1 MEDKEELYGKYLLKG
16 AKLLLVLG
24 CIILFV
30 LFIYDDDK
38 PVKMNLSIIEER
50 GDNLL
55 CEGVVYYKEKENY
68 LLEVK
73 KDMSYYKVILKGTTG
88 SEMDLDEY
96 MKPIDLNSF
105 YWNQNNELIVEG
117 INFGEGLYN
126 VSEIKKVEFDNIDI
140 YYLDQKYQS
149 RLVGDTSYYD
159 YETIDCR
166 NSHDY
171 IIYDKEHRRVEKY
184 FETIRQKND
193 EFGLKT
199 SSRIYSFELKNNE
212 IKQIGYTVIKH
223 EGLFEN
229 ENDFWKFIKYKKIKG
244 IPKDFE
250 IDTSKTKYLSK
261 DKIALVGVEE
271 SKNVGW
277 NDRQYVIYTFDFK
290 TNKLENINLRSPYKV
305 AKNKRYPYIEVFE
318 DNSKDSIS
326 FIWGD
331 YEKARELIGDSYSL
345 QKFVKNGE
353 FVKLDASGRI
363 FLKSKEQQEMLAEMI
378 ASHNWGILIGSDE
391 SIYIGGSDSNIDG
404 NYIFK
409 LGNKWNRL
417 EYINIIEKKKN

>member
-30 LFIYDDDK
+30 LFMYSDDK
-38 PVKMNLSIIEER
+38 PVKMNLRIIEEQ
-50 GDNLL
+50 GENLL
-55 CEGVVYYKEKENY
+55 CEGTVYASTDMEYI
-68 LLEVK
+68 LEVK
-73 KDMSYYKVILKGTTG
+73 KDMSYYKVISKGDIDET
-88 SEMDLDEY
+88 DLAKH
-96 MKPIDLNSF
+96 MLPINS
-105 YWNQNNELIVEG
+105 
-117 INFGEGLYN
+117 
-126 VSEIKKVEFDNIDI
+126 D
-140 YYLDQKYQS
+140 
-149 RLVGDTSYYD
+149 
-159 YETIDCR
+159 
-166 NSHDY
+166 
-171 IIYDKEHRRVEKY
+171 
-184 FETIRQKND
+184 
-193 EFGLKT
+193 
-199 SSRIYSFELKNNE
+199 
-212 IKQIGYTVIKH
+212 
-223 EGLFEN
+223 LFEN
-229 ENDFWKFIKYKKIKG
+229 ENDFWEFVKDKNIKG

-250 IDTSKTKYLSK
+250 INTSKTKYLSK

-290 TNKLENINLRSPYKV
+290 TNKLENINLKSPYKV

-345 QKFVKNGE
+345 KKFVKNGE

-363 FLKSKEQQEMLAEMI
+363 FLKSKEQQEMLAEI
-378 ASHNWGILIGSDE
+378 IDSHNWGILIGSDE